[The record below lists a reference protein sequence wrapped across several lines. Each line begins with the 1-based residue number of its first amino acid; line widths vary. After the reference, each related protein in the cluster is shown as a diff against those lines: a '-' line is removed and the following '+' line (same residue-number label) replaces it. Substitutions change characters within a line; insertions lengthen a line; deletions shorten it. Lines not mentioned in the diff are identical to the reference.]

1 MFKMFL
7 LTLCFLFQCCEKVGS
22 DEHNDFVH
30 LVGDWVLLDRRGGSS
45 IGKGFSSSVLV
56 RAMI

>member
-1 MFKMFL
+1 MFL
-7 LTLCFLFQCCEKVGS
+7 LILCFLFQCCEKVGS

-30 LVGDWVLLDRRGGSS
+30 LVGHWVLLDRRGGSS